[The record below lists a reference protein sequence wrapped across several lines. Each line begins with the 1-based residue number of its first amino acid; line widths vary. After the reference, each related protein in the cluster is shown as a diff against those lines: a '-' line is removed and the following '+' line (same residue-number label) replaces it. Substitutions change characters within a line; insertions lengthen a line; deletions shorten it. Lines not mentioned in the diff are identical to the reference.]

1 MSGLLARFR
10 RDQSGSTAVEYA
22 LVASG
27 IFVAVVTAVMA
38 LGTYVSGLFGN
49 VASEF
54 ARIQ

>member
-1 MSGLLARFR
+1 MLGLLARFR